1 MKIARVIIFFLLATG
16 ILCGPAWA
24 HTASLRV
31 EPYTDV
37 LIFSFTSESV
47 PAYTLQRT
55 GAQQLTLT
63 FLEPLSGPMEVPPRL
78 DEASLIAEVR
88 QLTNGFTILLKT
100 AAFGF
105 VRLPVPR
112 AAAFELHI
120 FSDAVGANWAE
131 APKTKK
137 TVAKSQSFKTIRTAK
152 ARPPAKQAEAI
163 PVQATEASPL
173 SRPLI
178 SATPTAP
185 TLAMHLN
192 PGGAPMVEAT
202 LKPEPRSEP
211 LPEEPE
217 HSELG
222 QGVPIPLK
230 SLPEAQTHLD
240 SPLATPTQEEGRIA
254 EATKGFSG
262 DAPSPPPELL
272 IAPPAPG
279 TPSSEGSGLL
289 TLREAVVEALK
300 NNPRLLSF
308 QSRAASAE
316 YGVNSALG
324 ALLPR
329 AQIGAGLTKI
339 NNINNAK
346 ETDSDYINQSG
357 KAYSIQI
364 SQNLFSGLMH
374 LSNYARAKFLNA
386 RTIQEL
392 RKAELD
398 TIEAVQRDFFKL
410 IRTRS
415 DIRSLRSSV
424 TRLLNQRDAAH
435 AFYRLEMAPRLT
447 VLQVETALG
456 QAEQKLSKALSDEQ
470 IQLVKLNSLLG
481 NQERSHDFRGD
492 LQGFSYEN
500 SLGLE
505 DCMSK
510 ARANLPEVIIAKTN
524 VEIAQE
530 ELNVSEGKALPRI
543 DASASYVNQNT
554 DYGSSTVAD
563 NNSKYYAFGLNLT
576 WEFFSGGEHYYERE
590 SRKKLLRAAQEE
602 LASIQL
608 SVHALVRESF
618 LNVSEAKK
626 QIKIALLRVK
636 EASETYDQAS
646 TRFRSGIGTS
656 IDMLDAH
663 ERITSAEAALNQ
675 AQADYLTSLASLHR
689 SIGEKKS
696 YLSMLGANGAWLE
709 PEQSSGRFDK

>member
-63 FLEPLSGPMEVPPRL
+63 FREPLSGPMEVPPRL

-88 QLTNGFTILLKT
+88 PLTNGFTILLKT

-131 APKTKK
+131 PSKTKIN
-137 TVAKSQSFKTIRTAK
+137 VAKPRSSETIRTAK

-178 SATPTAP
+178 SATPTVP

-211 LPEEPE
+211 LPEEPVQAT
-217 HSELG
+217 SG
-222 QGVPIPLK
+222 PFN
-230 SLPEAQTHLD
+230 SLPETQTHLD

-262 DAPSPPPELL
+262 DAPPPPPELL

-279 TPSSEGSGLL
+279 TPFSEGSGQL
-289 TLREAVVEALK
+289 TLSEAVAEALK

-339 NNINNAK
+339 TNPNNAK

-357 KAYSIQI
+357 KTYSIQI

-386 RTIQEL
+386 RTNQEL

-481 NQERSHDFRGD
+481 NQERSHDFRGN

-602 LASIQL
+602 LANIQL

-626 QIKIALLRVK
+626 QIRIALLRVK

-689 SIGEKKS
+689 SVGEKKL
-696 YLSMLGANGAWLE
+696 YLSMLDANGAGLE
-709 PEQSSGRFDK
+709 PEQGSGRFDK